1 MPANVKFSGA
11 HVGILPGTSPASR
24 RPRVSFPSPIATRR
38 RGRAERLQRINN
50 NLDPLAEADVV
61 IHGEREAVLFQSVQV
76 SADCVSYHLAG
87 FSIVWPSVTKPETRR
102 GPGPISIA
110 VRTLGVQQQQEVSLS
125 TPTKAVI
132 SAATKE
138 QQNHDDDQKGG
149 HIHIILQQKFLSCTI
164 YRLCQLRKQAR
175 NIPTCTP
182 ISRVTSGGTNVP
194 SSLTLRPW
202 R

>member
-149 HIHIILQQKFLSCTI
+149 HIHIILQQEFLSCTI
-164 YRLCQLRKQAR
+164 YRSCQLRKQAR
-175 NIPTCTP
+175 NIHVHPFP
-182 ISRVTSGGTNVP
+182 G
-194 SSLTLRPW
+194 
-202 R
+202 